1 MSDIPKIER
10 IIRFCIIREMHNIDE
25 RKGARFY
32 EKNRPRTPSSDSD
45 MPRVVDDEK
54 KSSLYN
60 MSHSPSPSPKK
71 RGETGSPQHKRMG
84 SSALMRSIGNSSEA
98 KAPQN
103 IGGSTLNLVKIQTGA
118 APTKSN
124 LKALDANASGE
135 PSRSESKR

>member
-1 MSDIPKIER
+1 
-10 IIRFCIIREMHNIDE
+10 
-25 RKGARFY
+25 
-32 EKNRPRTPSSDSD
+32 
-45 MPRVVDDEK
+45 
-54 KSSLYN
+54 

-71 RGETGSPQHKRMG
+71 RGDAGSPQHKRMG

-124 LKALDANASGE
+124 LKALDANASKKEASGE
-135 PSRSESKR
+135 PSRSESKRQSVPAD